1 MNRGLLSIHLLNI
14 KLELILLGIYFNR
27 KHEYEACSPM
37 KTNDSISVL
46 TVKFSWRV
54 LEAGTHFSKVWFL
67 EILNPKNNVN
77 TEIKTI
83 SIHSEW
89 FMIENSFPV
98 KEKSAEKAED
108 KTVFGLMSRF
118 GPDKNRQESLG
129 P

>member
-1 MNRGLLSIHLLNI
+1 
-14 KLELILLGIYFNR
+14 
-27 KHEYEACSPM
+27 M

-89 FMIENSFPV
+89 FMIENFSEFVKNSFPV